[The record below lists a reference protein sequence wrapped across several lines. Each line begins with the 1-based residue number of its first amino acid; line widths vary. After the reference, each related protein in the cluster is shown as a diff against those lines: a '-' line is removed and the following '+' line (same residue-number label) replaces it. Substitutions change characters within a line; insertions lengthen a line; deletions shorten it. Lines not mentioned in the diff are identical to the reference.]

1 MDGNRANLI
10 VVYKDKDELALNL
23 LRKLIEGK
31 DDIEGEGIV
40 GTEDDSIALIAWNE
54 KIWLDNKKAGNIC
67 SKILFI
73 GNVKGVENLIPIID
87 IKYNKYGIV
96 YGWSGSQAVITVDSK
111 SLKKKEEYDI
121 FINDLRN
128 KTNIS
133 IAASDK
139 KVSKN
144 KKTILKLG
152 GTLTLPFI
160 WPVLAGRHIKG
171 VFDDKALVRKQQ
183 FLLGISE
190 LYLNHLDAFM
200 KG

>member
-1 MDGNRANLI
+1 M
-10 VVYKDKDELALNL
+10 
-23 LRKLIEGK
+23 
-31 DDIEGEGIV
+31 
-40 GTEDDSIALIAWNE
+40 
-54 KIWLDNKKAGNIC
+54 
-67 SKILFI
+67 
-73 GNVKGVENLIPIID
+73 
-87 IKYNKYGIV
+87 
-96 YGWSGSQAVITVDSK
+96 ITVDSK

>member
-87 IKYNKYGIV
+87 IKYNKY
-96 YGWSGSQAVITVDSK
+96 
-111 SLKKKEEYDI
+111 
-121 FINDLRN
+121 
-128 KTNIS
+128 
-133 IAASDK
+133 
-139 KVSKN
+139 
-144 KKTILKLG
+144 
-152 GTLTLPFI
+152 
-160 WPVLAGRHIKG
+160 VL
-171 VFDDKALVRKQQ
+171 
-183 FLLGISE
+183 
-190 LYLNHLDAFM
+190 
-200 KG
+200 